1 MGANNPVNNIDVNG
15 DTIVVNPNPNG
26 LIDNV
31 KMFFGFD
38 TKYQK
43 DVKADLQQLKK
54 DDKEIGEMII
64 ELEKSKNVHS
74 ITRTKRGESN
84 SSGFD
89 REKAKKRHS
98 ARKHY
103 KL

>member
-1 MGANNPVNNIDVNG
+1 MRI
-15 DTIVVNPNPNG
+15 
-26 LIDNV
+26 
-31 KMFFGFD
+31 FFGFD

-74 ITRTKRGESN
+74 ITRTKRGKSN

-89 REKAKKRHS
+89 REKAKKDIPQ
-98 ARKHY
+98 
-103 KL
+103 